1 MGRGEAATA
10 ALLLGG
16 SVAPLASGLIESA
29 LPLERLLD
37 RLNLGA
43 SPYALFAVMT
53 GVGG

>member
-1 MGRGEAATA
+1 MESPSDGVALTL
-10 ALLLGG
+10 ALL
-16 SVAPLASGLIESA
+16 E
-29 LPLERLLD
+29 